1 MWQKFLKY
9 FAYFF
14 LGLGFLIFALFLGLK
29 QILDTKTVKD
39 SVSDNVRKF
48 VNLDVKYSEI
58 GSFVFPFPGIKI
70 QNLEISDQGQ
80 PLAYVESI
88 RLQPNFF
95 ALLQKEFK
103 ISSVSV
109 DKGKIQLTRDNEG
122 KFPVLGKLQ
131 NKNEEKEEP
140 VKDDPESILSL
151 IPSYIRIND
160 LEFILNDLPT
170 NSKQTI
176 LIRDFFIET
185 DDDDRS
191 IDLSLKSEI
200 NQTEFI
206 LETKT
211 YLTANE
217 WSYESLRTETEIHWN
232 DAKLS
237 QFQDLLSV
245 FPDAD
250 FSESKLNL
258 GLALKKENSDQIH
271 LSIVRFSLEGVKRK
285 TTFIGD
291 LFLSLQ
297 SDFSKENGKIQ
308 VNSFFM
314 DLGKFAHLGVEGNV
328 LLREKERKLDFS
340 VNSDF
345 FDLRKV
351 LFFKDSFAKF
361 QPDKFKLIREKESPV
376 VLKKEDPIPLFA
388 NLKFDF
394 KNLNINGHLISSL
407 IGNLEYNP
415 SQMIL
420 YPTEASLYGGQIR
433 TEGNVSFATPI
444 PTLQLKGKVSR
455 VSLEPAID
463 RMTDDKYIKGRLNSD
478 FTVKCKL
485 GDSATIKNSL
495 DVKTKFHVTQGK
507 LLGYANFIKPVATIG
522 QILNFN
528 LTSKESTS
536 FESITGGLDL
546 YKQKA
551 TLTDFSM
558 KGEGLSATGG
568 GVYQTNGKI
577 DMKFTVSLPG
587 AVGKAVK
594 LPILYRGIMGRN
606 VAYIDPVWMA
616 SVYAGTVLLAG
627 PVGTLV
633 GGMVGSA
640 ASDNVEKVVGSVKDS
655 VNSVRAFFTG
665 KDEKSKK

>member
-1 MWQKFLKY
+1 MWQKILKY
-9 FAYFF
+9 FAYFI
-14 LGLGFLIFALFLGLK
+14 LVLSFLIFAAFLGLK
-29 QILDTKTVKD
+29 QILDTKAVKD
-39 SVSDNVRKF
+39 SVSNNVRKF
-48 VNLDVKYSEI
+48 VSLDINYSQI
-58 GSFVFPFPGIKI
+58 GSFVFPFPGIQI
-70 QNLEISDQGQ
+70 QNLEISDQGE
-80 PLAYVESI
+80 PLASVESI
-88 RLQPNFF
+88 RLQLDFF
-95 ALLQKEFK
+95 ALIQQEFK
-103 ISSVSV
+103 IGAVSV
-109 DKGKIQLTRDNEG
+109 DKGKIQLTRDKNG
-122 KFPVLGKLQ
+122 KFPILGKLQ
-131 NKNEEKEEP
+131 NKNKEKKEP
-140 VKDDPESILSL
+140 AKDDPESILSL
-151 IPSYIRIND
+151 TPSRIQITD
-160 LEFILNDLPT
+160 LEFILNDVPT
-170 NSKQTI
+170 GSKQTI
-176 LIRDFFIET
+176 LIRDLSVDT
-185 DDDDRS
+185 DDGDRTV
-191 IDLSLKSEI
+191 DLSLKSEI
-200 NQTEFI
+200 NQTDFV
-206 LETKT
+206 LESKT
-211 YLTANE
+211 YLTENE
-217 WSYESLRTETEIHWN
+217 WTYESLRTDTEIHWN
-232 DAKLS
+232 DAELS
-237 QFQDLLSV
+237 QFPELLSV

-258 GLALKKENSDQIH
+258 GLELKKENSDQIRLN
-271 LSIVRFSLEGVKRK
+271 LSRLSLEGIKRK
-285 TTFIGD
+285 TTFVGD
-291 LFLSLQ
+291 LFLSME
-297 SDFSKENGKIQ
+297 SDFSKENRKIR
-308 VNSFFM
+308 VSSFFM
-314 DLGKFAHLGVEGNV
+314 DLGKFAHLGMEGNI
-328 LLREKERKLDFS
+328 LLHEKERKLDLS

-345 FDLRKV
+345 FDLKKV
-351 LFFKDSFAKF
+351 LFFKDSFSGF
-361 QPDKFKLIREKESPV
+361 QPNKFDVMGEKEPLT

-388 NLKFDF
+388 NVKFDL
-394 KNLNINGHLISSL
+394 KNLNVSGHLITNL

-420 YPTEASLYGGQIR
+420 HPTEVSLYGGQIR
-433 TEGNVSFATPI
+433 TEGNVSFTSSK

-455 VSLEPAID
+455 VSLEPAIS

-485 GDSATIKNSL
+485 GDSGTIRNSL
-495 DVKTKFHVTQGK
+495 DVKTKFYITQGK

-522 QILNFN
+522 QVLNFN

-546 YKQKA
+546 HKQKA

-655 VNSVRAFFTG
+655 VNSFRAFFTG